1 VKIIDLFFN
10 ESQVVSGIIR
20 LMRKCLQIIDNDNP
34 NVIDYEQITSIQ
46 PDKLSKNFKVK
57 NNYLYINYRKF

>member
-34 NVIDYEQITSIQ
+34 NVIDYDQITSIQ

-57 NNYLYINYRKF
+57 NNYLYINFRKY